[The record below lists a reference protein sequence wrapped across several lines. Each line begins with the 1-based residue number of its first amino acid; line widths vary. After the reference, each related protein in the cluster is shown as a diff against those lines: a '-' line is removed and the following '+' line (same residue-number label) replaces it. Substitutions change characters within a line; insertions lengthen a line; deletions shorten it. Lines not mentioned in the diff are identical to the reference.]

1 MSSTDQAPAQPLA
14 TSREVAEYLGVSPN
28 YLAKLRMEDGA
39 GPDFVR
45 VNARAIRYDWQAVH
59 QWIADRTRTS
69 TAA

>member
-1 MSSTDQAPAQPLA
+1 MKPDKPLA
-14 TSREVAEYLGVSPN
+14 TAREVAEYLGVSEN

-39 GPDFVR
+39 GPEFVR

-59 QWIADRTRTS
+59 QWITERTRTS